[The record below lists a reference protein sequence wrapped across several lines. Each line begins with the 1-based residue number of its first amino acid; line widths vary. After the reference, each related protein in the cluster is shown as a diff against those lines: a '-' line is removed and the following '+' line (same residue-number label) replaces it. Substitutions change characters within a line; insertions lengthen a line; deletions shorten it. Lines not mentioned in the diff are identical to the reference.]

1 MITLYSLTFNAF
13 QVNTY
18 IIADEK
24 KNCIII
30 DAACFSEEENKIL
43 EDFIASH
50 DLKPQIQID
59 THPHIDHILGNDFVK
74 NKYNIPLYAHKAG
87 DAFFLNSTSYAKA
100 YGWKLEKVVMPDK
113 YVEQGD
119 MITVGDIKLKVLYT
133 PGHVD
138 GSISLYNEENHFV
151 IVGDVLFNDSIGRT
165 DLPSGDYDLLIK
177 SIKEQLFTLPEDTE
191 VYPGHG
197 PKTSIS
203 KEIRENPFINF

>member
-1 MITLYSLTFNAF
+1 MITIYNLTFNAF

-30 DAACFSEEENKIL
+30 DAACFDTHEQQAL
-43 EDFIASH
+43 RDFIAKH
-50 DLKPQIQID
+50 ELKPQIQID
-59 THPHIDHILGNDFVK
+59 THPHIDHILGNAFVK
-74 NKYNIPLYAHKAG
+74 ETYDIPLYAHKAG
-87 DAFFLNSTSYAKA
+87 DPFFLNANSYAKP
-100 YGWKLEKVVMPDK
+100 YGWKLENVVMPDK
-113 YVEQGD
+113 YVEQD
-119 MITVGDIKLKVLYT
+119 EVITVGDISLKVLYT

-138 GSISLYNEENHFV
+138 GSICLYNSENHFV

-165 DLPSGDYDLLIK
+165 DLPTGDYDLLIK